1 MRRSTNTPHLGP
13 YRFLRQY
20 FNLHIPIHEL
30 PDRIDEVP
38 RDKFVITFCLSD
50 FGWQWAMP
58 FCEPRGIMK
67 SKP

>member
-30 PDRIDEVP
+30 PDRIDEVA
-38 RDKFVITFCLSD
+38 RDKFEITFCISDAFRISGGNGLCLSANP
-50 FGWQWAMP
+50 GVL
-58 FCEPRGIMK
+58 
-67 SKP
+67 